1 MTIIQYDGS
10 WPGLLTA
17 IFEVYEYKLA
27 DTKIVKGAEAV
38 QQSLLA
44 KHHQVYTDETKAE
57 RVKKGV
63 VGKVGAKAW
72 QELYLAYLSE
82 MDDAADL
89 ILRVVQYYI
98 DAVMKVSKNYAHE
111 DILRL
116 KQINKS
122 VSRERHRFKAFVR
135 FKRLQDG
142 LYFAKIEPDFNVLP
156 LIVKHFKDRY
166 ADQSW
171 LIYDVKR
178 GYGVLYD
185 QSSVTEVQFDEL
197 PTDQEVGLFSD
208 EHEPLYDDLWRRYFK
223 STNITERKN
232 TKLHLQH
239 VPKRY
244 WKYLNE
250 KW

>member
-10 WPGLLTA
+10 WHGLVTA
-17 IFEVYEYKLA
+17 IFEVYEYKFP
-27 DTKIVKGAEAV
+27 DTKIVRNTEFR
-38 QQSLLA
+38 QESLFGNY
-44 KHHQVYTDETKAE
+44 HQVFTNEAKVT
-57 RVKKGV
+57 RVKNGV
-63 VGKVGAKAW
+63 VKKMGAKSW

-82 MDDAADL
+82 MDGVDDL

-98 DAVMKVSKNYAHE
+98 GATNKVSGNYAHE
-111 DILRL
+111 DVLRL

-135 FKRLQDG
+135 FKQLQDG

-156 LIVKHFKDRY
+156 LIIKHFKDRY

-171 LIYDVKR
+171 LIYDIKR

-197 PTDQEVGLFSD
+197 PTDQQVRLFSD
-208 EHEPLYDDLWRRYFK
+208 EQEPLYDDLWRRYFR

-239 VPKRY
+239 VPRRY

>member
-10 WPGLLTA
+10 WSGLLTA
-17 IFEVYEYKLA
+17 IFEVYEYKFV
-27 DTKIVKGAEAV
+27 DPKIKKETEVAQKNLFAG
-38 QQSLLA
+38 Q
-44 KHHQVYTDETKAE
+44 HGIYTDAIKAE

-63 VGKVGAKAW
+63 VKKVGAKAW

-82 MDDAADL
+82 MDGAEDL
-89 ILRVVQYYI
+89 ILRVIQYYLGAGNKI
-98 DAVMKVSKNYAHE
+98 SSNYAHE
-111 DILRL
+111 DVLRL

-135 FKRLQDG
+135 FKQLQDG

-171 LIYDVKR
+171 LIYDMKR

-185 QSSVTEVQFDEL
+185 QSNVTEVQFDEL
-197 PTDQEVGLFSD
+197 LTEQQVGLFLAERES
-208 EHEPLYDDLWRRYFK
+208 LYDDLWRRYFK